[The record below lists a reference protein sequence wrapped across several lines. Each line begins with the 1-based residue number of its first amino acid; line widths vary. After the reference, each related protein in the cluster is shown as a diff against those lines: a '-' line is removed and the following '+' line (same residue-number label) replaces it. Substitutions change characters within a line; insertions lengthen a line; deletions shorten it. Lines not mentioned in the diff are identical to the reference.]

1 MPIPFS
7 CPHCGNQ
14 STVAD
19 QYAGQTGPCAGCGQ
33 RITIPLAVAGK
44 KSSSS
49 GAIIAVIVGVAGIG
63 FLLII
68 GLLVALLLPAVQ
80 GARGA
85 ARRVQSSRNMKQIA
99 LALHNY
105 HDTYNTLPPA
115 YIPNNDGTRRTSW
128 RVLVLPYL
136 EHNGVYQ
143 QYAMG
148 QSWDHPANATVRQL
162 PMAVYRD
169 PNSVSANA
177 RESSYLLITGK
188 GTAFD
193 GASTKKFS
201 DMLNGTSNIALAV
214 EVQGHN
220 IEWTE
225 PMDVDISDLPQLIKS
240 GTFRNSGTATV
251 MMADGSVRQMP
262 LANLGLKLQAMA
274 RIADGE

>member
-1 MPIPFS
+1 
-7 CPHCGNQ
+7 
-14 STVAD
+14 
-19 QYAGQTGPCAGCGQ
+19 
-33 RITIPLAVAGK
+33 
-44 KSSSS
+44 
-49 GAIIAVIVGVAGIG
+49 
-63 FLLII
+63 
-68 GLLVALLLPAVQ
+68 
-80 GARGA
+80 
-85 ARRVQSSRNMKQIA
+85 
-99 LALHNY
+99 
-105 HDTYNTLPPA
+105 
-115 YIPNNDGTRRTSW
+115 
-128 RVLVLPYL
+128 
-136 EHNGVYQ
+136 
-143 QYAMG
+143 MG

>member
-115 YIPNNDGTRRTSW
+115 YIPNDDGTRRTSW
-128 RVLVLPYL
+128 RVLVLPFL
-136 EHNGVYQ
+136 EGNGVYQ
-143 QYAMG
+143 QYDMG
-148 QSWDHPANATVRQL
+148 QNWDHPANASVRQL
-162 PMAVYRD
+162 MMPTYRSPSSPS
-169 PNSVSANA
+169 PNMQEAH
-177 RESSYLLITGK
+177 YLLITGK

-193 GASTKKFS
+193 GATSKGFR

-220 IEWTE
+220 IEWSQ
-225 PMDVDISDLPQLIKS
+225 PKDVDIGKLPKLIQS
-240 GTFRNSGTATV
+240 GAVGNLGTATV
-251 MMADGSVRQMP
+251 MMADGSVQQMP
-262 LANLGLKLQAMA
+262 LANLGPQLQAMA
-274 RIADGE
+274 RIAD

>member
-14 STVAD
+14 SNVAE

-33 RITIPLAVAGK
+33 KITIPPVVAGK
-44 KSSSS
+44 KSSIS
-49 GAIIAVIVGVAGIG
+49 GAMIAIIIVVAGLG
-63 FLLII
+63 SVMLL
-68 GLLVALLLPAVQ
+68 GAVLLPAVQ
-80 GARGA
+80 A
-85 ARRVQSSRNMKQIA
+85 ARFRARRMQSAGNMKQIVV
-99 LALHNY
+99 ALHNY

>member
-14 STVAD
+14 SNVAE

-33 RITIPLAVAGK
+33 KITIPPVVAGK
-44 KSSSS
+44 KSSIS
-49 GAIIAVIVGVAGIG
+49 GAMIAIIIVVAGLG
-63 FLLII
+63 SVMLL
-68 GLLVALLLPAVQ
+68 GAVLLPAVQ
-80 GARGA
+80 A
-85 ARRVQSSRNMKQIA
+85 ARFRARRMQSAGNMKQIVV
-99 LALHNY
+99 ALHNY

-201 DMLNGTSNIALAV
+201 DMLNGTSNISLAV

>member
-14 STVAD
+14 SNVAE

-33 RITIPLAVAGK
+33 KITIPPVVAGK
-44 KSSSS
+44 KSSIS
-49 GAIIAVIVGVAGIG
+49 GAMIAIIIVVAGLG
-63 FLLII
+63 SVMLL
-68 GLLVALLLPAVQ
+68 GAVLLPAVQ
-80 GARGA
+80 A
-85 ARRVQSSRNMKQIA
+85 ARFRARRMQSAGNMKQIVV
-99 LALHNY
+99 ALHNY

-143 QYAMG
+143 QYDMG